1 MVVSNINLNEGP
13 RPVTSSPVPGVRV
26 EPSVLR
32 AATLVQLLAQVP
44 DPRKRRGRRHRL
56 VVVLAL
62 AVGAVAAGARSLTSI
77 GEWAH
82 DVGADLLTH
91 IGLTGSVPS
100 EATIRRVIEALD
112 AGVFSLLCGAWT
124 RLRWRQVDG
133 QTVIAVDGKTIRGA
147 RDVGTS
153 APHLVAA
160 LTHDTG
166 LVLGQVAVDAKSNEI
181 PALRDLLGLMDI
193 RGLVIT
199 ADALHTQR
207 DTATFILN
215 QGGDYLF
222 TVKGNQPGLYRR
234 LAALPWPDVPAQ
246 RSTEHSHGR
255 TATRTIRAVEAPDQV
270 GFPGTAQVLQLR
282 RTVTRHGK
290 RSVEV
295 VYLICSKS
303 MIQAPPATVAGWVR
317 GHWGIED
324 RLHYVRDWTFDEDRC
339 RVRTG
344 SGAEVMAALRNFAIS
359 LLRLAGW
366 DNIAQATR
374 HIARDVT
381 RAAKLILTT

>member
-1 MVVSNINLNEGP
+1 M
-13 RPVTSSPVPGVRV
+13 TSSPVPGVRV

-32 AATLVQLLAQVP
+32 AATLTQLLTHVP
-44 DPRKRRGRRHRL
+44 DPRQRRGRRHGL
-56 VVVLAL
+56 TTVLVLAVA
-62 AVGAVAAGARSLTSI
+62 AVTAGARSLTGI
-77 GEWAH
+77 AEWAQ
-82 DVGADLLTH
+82 DVGAGLLDH
-91 IGLTGSVPS
+91 VGLTGTVPS

-133 QTVIAVDGKTIRGA
+133 QGVIAVDGKTIRGA
-147 RDVGTS
+147 RNAGRS

-166 LVLGQVAVDAKSNEI
+166 LVIGQVAVDAKTNEI

-207 DTATFILN
+207 DTATFIIE

-234 LAALPWPDVPAQ
+234 LASLPWRDVPAQ
-246 RSTEHSHGR
+246 RGTERSHGR
-255 TATRTIRAVEAPDQV
+255 TVTRTIKAVEAPDQI
-270 GFPGTAQVLQLR
+270 GFPGARQVLQLR
-282 RTVTRHGK
+282 RTATRHGK
-290 RSVEV
+290 RTVEV
-295 VYLICSKS
+295 VYLICSKP
-303 MIQAPPATVAGWVR
+303 MAQAPPARVAAWVR
-317 GHWGIED
+317 GHWAIED
-324 RLHYVRDWTFDEDRC
+324 RLHYVRDVTFDEDRS

-344 SGAEVMAALRNFAIS
+344 SGAEVMAALRNLAIT
-359 LLRLAGW
+359 LLRLTGW
-366 DNIAQATR
+366 TNIAEATR
-374 HIARDVT
+374 HIARDAT
-381 RAAKLILTT
+381 RAAKLLLTT